1 MHKTTQ
7 SVTYRVL
14 QDRQARAERGLQEI
28 PAHELQS
35 SRIMSRTPLY
45 PDPLDND
52 KFVGRVVI

>member
-35 SRIMSRTPLY
+35 SRIMSRIPY
-45 PDPLDND
+45 IQI
-52 KFVGRVVI
+52 R

>member
-1 MHKTTQ
+1 MSHLGRWKNWIKMHKTTQ

-35 SRIMSRTPLY
+35 SRIMSRIPY
-45 PDPLDND
+45 IQI
-52 KFVGRVVI
+52 R